1 MKKLMVIICSL
12 FLCITLHAQ
21 NKDIVNLW
29 DFSAPGA
36 PYGYQDGTFLIKE
49 QNGKLSGEVKIQQS
63 TVTIK
68 EIKKEG
74 DFYTCSFYID
84 GETVNVKLKSKG
96 KKQMEGQALSGGMDI
111 PFTCKPANK

>member
-12 FLCITLHAQ
+12 FLCIALHAQ

-29 DFSAPGA
+29 SFSAPEA
-36 PYGYQDGTFLIKE
+36 PYGYQDGTLLIKE
-49 QNGKLSGEVKIQQS
+49 KDGKLNGEVKIQQS
-63 TVTIK
+63 TVTVK

-74 DFYTCSFYID
+74 DYYTCSFYLD
-84 GETVNVKLKSKG
+84 GQAVDVKFKSKG
-96 KKQMEGQALSGGMDI
+96 KTEIEGQALSAGMDI